1 MRQDPE
7 STPPLSYALTRLSRQ
22 IGRNLAELPTSDL
35 SGPHLIALVTLRHE
49 SGLSNAQ
56 LARRCFVT
64 PQSMNEV
71 VLELERRKLLTREPD
86 PSNHRILRAQL
97 TPSGKKVIDA
107 WEERIAELEQRLLKG
122 FSEQEGRRFRRS
134 VARAARNLGVPPG
147 ETRGPGSTEA

>member
-7 STPPLSYALTRLSRQ
+7 STPPLSYTLTRLSRQ
-22 IGRNLAELPTSDL
+22 IGRNLAELPAYDL
-35 SGPHLIALVTLRHE
+35 SGPQVTALVTLHHE
-49 SGLSNAQ
+49 PGLSNAQ

-71 VLELERRKLLTREPD
+71 VIELERRKLLAREPD

-97 TPSGKKVIDA
+97 TRSGKKVIDA
-107 WEERIAELEQRLLKG
+107 WEARTAELEQRLLGG
-122 FSEQEGRRFRRS
+122 FSEQEARRFRRS
-134 VARAARNLGVPPG
+134 VARAARNLGVPLG